1 MILKNRLFV
10 PVLIRL
16 SNPVFSFLSVYLITN
31 FIDVE
36 TYGDF
41 TKYLQFT
48 IVLSTFSLLGYNS
61 KIQRELLESNN
72 NNRGLLFWEIF
83 FDLLPKSILVS
94 LGLTF
99 ILYLFFEI
107 ENFTLFLIFVASLFK
122 CFSDLTSESLFVTN
136 KLLGSILNNVTP
148 QIIFTLLLIFG
159 VYFEFIINYFHILC
173 VYIISYMISLILSLL
188 VYRKSLDFKFIK
200 VSLTKTHFNL
210 FIFSITILTVINT
223 NLFYF
228 LSEYLNI
235 NSIEVSVYSVYFKI
249 CSIVV
254 VSLSLLNSLLATNF
268 SSGNKNALRNFKKFQ
283 KINIPMIIFVSIILL
298 LFKTRFDEL
307 FNTTNLYSDS
317 FVFYILILTSNLING
332 ISGPVLLVLIMRG
345 RESFIFYLLCINLF
359 ISIITSVIGYQ
370 FLGLIGIGISLLISS
385 ITINFTSY
393 VSAMKSLKNNE
404 IKL

>member
-61 KIQRELLESNN
+61 KIQRELLESKR
-72 NNRGLLFWEIF
+72 NNRGLLFWEIL

-94 LGLTF
+94 FGLTF

-107 ENFTLFLIFVASLFK
+107 DNITLFLIFLASLLK
-122 CFSDLTSESLFVTN
+122 CFSDFTSESLFVIN
-136 KLLGSILNNVTP
+136 KLKASILNNITP

-159 VYFEFIINYFHILC
+159 VYFEFINTYIDILYQYIVSYFFTLL
-173 VYIISYMISLILSLL
+173 ISLSQYKKYFFFKYLKLS
-188 VYRKSLDFKFIK
+188 INNI
-200 VSLTKTHFNL
+200 HFNSKL
-210 FIFSITILTVINT
+210 FLISIITIINT

-228 LSEYLNI
+228 LSDFLGMTKT
-235 NSIEVSVYSVYFKI
+235 EVSVYSVYFKI

-254 VSLSLLNSLLATNF
+254 ISLSLLNSLLATNF
-268 SSGNKNALRNFKKFQ
+268 GINNHRALINFKKFQ
-283 KINIPMIIFVSIILL
+283 KINIPFTIIVSILLL
-298 LFKTRFDEL
+298 LFKPIFDQI
-307 FNTTNLYSDS
+307 FNTKGLYSES
-317 FVFYILILTSNLING
+317 FFFFLLILLAQLINA
-332 ISGPVLLVLIMRG
+332 ISGPVGMVLIMRG
-345 RESFIFYLLCINLF
+345 RESILFYLLSMNFF
-359 ISIITSVIGYQ
+359 ISVTTSILGYN
-370 FLGLIGIGISLLISS
+370 FFNLIGFGFSILISS
-385 ITINFTSY
+385 IIINFTSY
-393 VSAMKSLKNNE
+393 IIAIKSLRQNE
-404 IKL
+404 KK